1 MKEERDPIH
10 DISDIRSMMERS
22 TKFLS
27 LSGWAGVLAGVYAL
41 SGAFIAYRFL
51 GFNPGE
57 VITDPLLPQSN
68 SFSLL
73 PVVITAI
80 LILVLA
86 VITAVYFSY
95 KNAGKRGEKL
105 WNATSRR
112 LLANMAVPLVAGGIL
127 VLILLSKGFI
137 GFMAP
142 FTLIFYGLALY
153 NASKFTFEAV
163 KFLGLI
169 QISLGLLGSYFVSH
183 GLLFWALGFGVA
195 HIVYGIYIYYRYE
208 K

>member
-1 MKEERDPIH
+1 
-10 DISDIRSMMERS
+10 
-22 TKFLS
+22 
-27 LSGWAGVLAGVYAL
+27 
-41 SGAFIAYRFL
+41 
-51 GFNPGE
+51 
-57 VITDPLLPQSN
+57 
-68 SFSLL
+68 LL

-137 GFMAP
+137 GYMAP

-169 QISLGLLGSYFVSH
+169 QISLGLLGSYFVSY